1 MSTISATEKASF
13 DVIDEKGR
21 YVSPSNLPEGTRKIL
36 FNKDELIAA
45 KERSAQSPEAVVE
58 TSDVPVED
66 VGHEK
71 QHAVLTKK
79 LDDLQRIEELRDQL
93 GVTALNRPETDTIV
107 EKKMEIQQA
116 LTGVRQQK
124 SEIGEVGQENSTPD
138 EWKDFKKEWFG
149 ENVPQEHEYIDTARK
164 IMSFSEKLASQDPD
178 YKKKLSQEV
187 FENEKY
193 DSLSNFKGINDE
205 GKLITKGGSITNFPY
220 NIAGFSLKRAEYEGK
235 LVEAYAREKGIL

>member
-1 MSTISATEKASF
+1 MMEGMKISTISAAEKASF

-79 LDDLQRIEELRDQL
+79 
-93 GVTALNRPETDTIV
+93 
-107 EKKMEIQQA
+107 
-116 LTGVRQQK
+116 
-124 SEIGEVGQENSTPD
+124 
-138 EWKDFKKEWFG
+138 
-149 ENVPQEHEYIDTARK
+149 
-164 IMSFSEKLASQDPD
+164 
-178 YKKKLSQEV
+178 
-187 FENEKY
+187 
-193 DSLSNFKGINDE
+193 
-205 GKLITKGGSITNFPY
+205 
-220 NIAGFSLKRAEYEGK
+220 
-235 LVEAYAREKGIL
+235 